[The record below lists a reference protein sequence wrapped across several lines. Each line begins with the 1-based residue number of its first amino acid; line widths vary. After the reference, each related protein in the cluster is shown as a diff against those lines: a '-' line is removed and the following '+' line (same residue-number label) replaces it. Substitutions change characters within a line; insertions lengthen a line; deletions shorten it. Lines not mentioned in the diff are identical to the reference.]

1 MHSSTKNSTSSR
13 SLPRW
18 AALVLLLA
26 AAGCEPREAAQ
37 RFAGT
42 LRVMPLGNSI
52 TESAAGRASYRY
64 WLWKDLEEAGIP
76 VDFVGS
82 MHGVHGGET
91 RFPDFDAD
99 HEGHRGW
106 TSAQVLERID
116 DWAARNPPDLVL
128 LHLGTNDVGLAGV
141 GQTMANLT
149 AIAESLRRH
158 NPQVTLLVA
167 QLIPVYRFEAY
178 IQRINDAIPELVARL
193 DSPQSRVFLVDQ
205 WSGFDALGDTWDGI
219 HPNEAGERKM
229 ARRWLEVILE
239 LRAAQ

>member
-1 MHSSTKNSTSSR
+1 
-13 SLPRW
+13 
-18 AALVLLLA
+18 
-26 AAGCEPREAAQ
+26 
-37 RFAGT
+37 
-42 LRVMPLGNSI
+42 
-52 TESAAGRASYRY
+52 
-64 WLWKDLEEAGIP
+64 
-76 VDFVGS
+76 
-82 MHGVHGGET
+82 
-91 RFPDFDAD
+91 
-99 HEGHRGW
+99 
-106 TSAQVLERID
+106 
-116 DWAARNPPDLVL
+116 
-128 LHLGTNDVGLAGV
+128 
-141 GQTMANLT
+141 MANLT

-167 QLIPVYRFEAY
+167 RLIPVYRFEAY